1 MASTGEVPQAPASAE
16 LPPFPE
22 KGVSLSFLRRFV
34 AANQDLICPKTTAA
48 PDKIFKSLGGLIVSA
63 NNLRLVPW
71 NEKEI
76 AQVESELCAIGLSS
90 VALLREALVMEL
102 VNDDFSCIPF
112 LERLQS
118 TGKELLGFAPEL
130 LFARALQIEG
140 FGDSVSMPQKQA
152 LTTSQVCRE
161 IVQPATEGTGGAYV
175 DLLLAEQ
182 NQSASLPS
190 SMTPLVGKATHFV
203 SHTWSYYFADLVEG
217 VEAFAARTFGRPGEM
232 QEEDAFFWIDIFS
245 VDENRA
251 ADPANALPQEW
262 WSGTFMDASK
272 FICTPI

>member
-190 SMTPLVGKATHFV
+190 SMTPPGGESDTFCISYLVVLLRRLGRGRGGLRRTDVREAWGDAGGGRIFLDRHLFCGRESGRRPCQRSTSRV
-203 SHTWSYYFADLVEG
+203 VE
-217 VEAFAARTFGRPGEM
+217 RHLHGR
-232 QEEDAFFWIDIFS
+232 
-245 VDENRA
+245 
-251 ADPANALPQEW
+251 
-262 WSGTFMDASK
+262 K
-272 FICTPI
+272 